1 MPVECYAQRLLN
13 PFRGVMHIIR
23 YASAEAVTLD
33 GAHWDIYVSDD
44 TLLAGLQV
52 NRWTQ
57 ITDIRYGSWSL
68 EKGLKRGPL
77 YPSDDFMRMEEMGAT
92 VYEHL
97 TRVHRQVPFVLKD
110 HYELWLLD
118 ALYRPLAL
126 LASVLAETALDL
138 DQAIEWRAGYTAAEH
153 FSSAVMREF
162 SSVTEPAADYLTRYI
177 NHCAGNTPI
186 AQWFRRTPDGSGV
199 GLTCIG
205 SASALEGRHIGA
217 QDFPLLLLAGHG
229 HDAVHAQ
236 LIADFHA
243 WQAPYLLSLS
253 HLDRATR
260 QRLEQQA
267 RQQALAVEKHH
278 RLYPTI
284 IDQNG
289 MNAALVE
296 AVMRRSQGIAE
307 NQKDNTMST
316 FYIELHPS
324 PGGDRSI

>member
-1 MPVECYAQRLLN
+1 M
-13 PFRGVMHIIR
+13 
-23 YASAEAVTLD
+23 
-33 GAHWDIYVSDD
+33 
-44 TLLAGLQV
+44 
-52 NRWTQ
+52 
-57 ITDIRYGSWSL
+57 
-68 EKGLKRGPL
+68 
-77 YPSDDFMRMEEMGAT
+77 
-92 VYEHL
+92 
-97 TRVHRQVPFVLKD
+97 
-110 HYELWLLD
+110 LD

-126 LASVLAETALDL
+126 LAETALDL

-229 HDAVHAQ
+229 HDAAHAQ

>member
-1 MPVECYAQRLLN
+1 
-13 PFRGVMHIIR
+13 
-23 YASAEAVTLD
+23 
-33 GAHWDIYVSDD
+33 
-44 TLLAGLQV
+44 
-52 NRWTQ
+52 
-57 ITDIRYGSWSL
+57 
-68 EKGLKRGPL
+68 
-77 YPSDDFMRMEEMGAT
+77 MRMEEMGAT

>member
-13 PFRGVMHIIR
+13 PFRGVMHTIR

-77 YPSDDFMRMEEMGAT
+77 YPSDDFMRMEEMGAM

-97 TRVHRQVPFVLKD
+97 TRVHRQVPFVLQD

-118 ALYRPLAL
+118 ALRQPLAL
-126 LASVLAETALDL
+126 LASVLAESALDL

-153 FSSAVMREF
+153 FTSAVMREF
-162 SSVTEPAADYLTRYI
+162 SGVTEPAADYLTRYI
-177 NHCAGNTPI
+177 NRCAGNTPI
-186 AQWFRRTPDGSGV
+186 AQWFRRAPDGSGA
-199 GLTCIG
+199 GLACIG
-205 SASALEGRHIGA
+205 SSAALAERQVDA
-217 QDFPLLLLAGHG
+217 QHFPLLLLAAHG
-229 HDAVHAQ
+229 HDAAHAQ

-243 WQAPYLLSLS
+243 WQAPWLLSLTQ
-253 HLDRATR
+253 LDRDTR
-260 QRLEQQA
+260 QRLEQHA
-267 RQQALAVEKHH
+267 RQQALVVEKQH

-296 AVMRRSQGIAE
+296 AVMRRSQGSTE